1 MMGTDSFMQALTAQI
16 DCLMPIFGIGAG
28 IVLVHAVCHALGGWL
43 AKSLAEAYV
52 TDERKKKKN
61 DYLDYYDNLL
71 SEQDQGDPA
80 IAYYDEVISE
90 EMRK

>member
-1 MMGTDSFMQALTAQI
+1 MDIDSMMKGLTAHVEAM
-16 DCLMPIFGIGAG
+16 MPFTSLLLIIAGSIGLIHWIG
-28 IVLVHAVCHALGGWL
+28 EKLT
-43 AKSLAEAYV
+43 EAFKEEASK
-52 TDERKKKKN
+52 DQRKKKKN